1 MRLEVRHDLWLDYD
15 DLIRESYIELHL
27 QPKTTPGQRVGLFAL
42 AVGPPTRVH
51 RYRDWNDNQVH
62 HLSIIKFHDR
72 IEVHSRSL
80 VDTRAPNVVLDA
92 LLDCPPYRDQAPGLR
107 DWLALGGPLAETPR
121 LKKFAAAVTAPRR
134 APVGEQVRR
143 IGEHLQREFTYEKNV
158 TRYDSST
165 DDFLR
170 LGRGV
175 CQDFAHLMLA
185 LLRLRQIP
193 CRYVSGY
200 LHVERDDTEV
210 SQSHAWI
217 EFYSPAH
224 GWTPFDATHD
234 RVPDDRY
241 VLVAHGRHYDD
252 VPPNKGIYRGNAK
265 EALRAEVHTSVS
277 TEMLPAELREDVRLI
292 DLPLAHEAPERRGR
306 RPIRPEDEAAAQQQ

>member
-27 QPKTTPGQRVGLFAL
+27 QPKTTSGQRVGLFAL

-80 VDTRAPNVVLDA
+80 VDTRPLDVALDA
-92 LLDCPPYRDQAPGLR
+92 LVDCPPYREQAPALR
-107 DWLALGGPLAETPR
+107 DWLGLGGPLPETPR
-121 LKKFAAAVTAPRR
+121 LKKFAAAVTVPRR

-143 IGEHLQREFTYEKNV
+143 IGEHLRREFTYEKNV

-210 SQSHAWI
+210 SQSHAWV
-217 EFYSPAH
+217 EFYTPAH

-241 VLVAHGRHYDD
+241 VVVAHGRHYDD
-252 VPPNKGIYRGNAK
+252 VPPNTGIYRGNAK
-265 EALRAEVHTSVS
+265 EALRAQVHTTLS
-277 TEMLPAELREDVRLI
+277 TEIVPAELREDVRLI
-292 DLPLAHEAPERRGR
+292 DLPLIHEAPERRR
-306 RPIRPEDEAAAQQQ
+306 ERPIRPEDEAAAQQQ